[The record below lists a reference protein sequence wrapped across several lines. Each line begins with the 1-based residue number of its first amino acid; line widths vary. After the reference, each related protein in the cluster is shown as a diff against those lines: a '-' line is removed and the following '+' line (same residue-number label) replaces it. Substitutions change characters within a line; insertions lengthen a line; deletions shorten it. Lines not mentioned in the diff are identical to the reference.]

1 MKEIIKNVGERLK
14 KVTNYRFL
22 RWRGKPEYP
31 YFVGELIEEGGSDE
45 SGTTEY
51 RFILT
56 GFYRGD
62 DEICLYEDVES
73 IKEIF
78 PEVGGCMIQCRDGGM
93 LVSWDSMLPDIP
105 TDTDTE
111 LTKMQITLSVKRWK
125 GR

>member
-22 RWRGKPEYP
+22 RWRGTLKYP
-31 YFVGELIEEGGSDE
+31 YFVGELMEEE
-45 SGTTEY
+45 SGEESGIKEY

-62 DEICLYEDVES
+62 NEISLYDDAES

-78 PEVGGCMIQCRDGGM
+78 PEDGGCMIQCKDGGM
-93 LVSWDSMLPDIP
+93 LVSWGSMLPDIP

-111 LTKMQITLSVKRWK
+111 LTKMQITLNVKRWK